1 MLFTAHSSLRYWNM
15 ALYAASCSRR
25 FTEDSWANMKRG
37 SDLEDPVRAVA
48 IPRPD
53 ARGIVTA
60 NMLNKSECG
69 THGGPAAY
77 HSLSHSLLKWNS
89 ADSGVLVSR
98 GWVQSPK
105 TRQAQRCD
113 SRRTRRGWS
122 RPARRSRSRREA
134 TGIPTG
140 EAYFCL
146 ERLVWR
152 FKICT
157 EFAKRQNDD
166 RDMDILFFSPF
177 FGKRR
182 KKLYVRNN
190 WHCQSLSA
198 NLLSLCIGYYSPLV
212 QWDRNRCSVTVTKVL
227 NGLDSHESLY
237 VSPQTLET
245 VFTVAGRP
253 SWVGMLGP
261 Y

>member
-1 MLFTAHSSLRYWNM
+1 M

-98 GWVQSPK
+98 GGY
-105 TRQAQRCD
+105 RAQKLD
-113 SRRTRRGWS
+113 KHNVV
-122 RPARRSRSRREA
+122 AQD
-134 TGIPTG
+134 IPGGG
-140 EAYFCL
+140 EVALRAVVDLAEKRL
-146 ERLVWR
+146 EYQLVKHT
-152 FKICT
+152 F
-157 EFAKRQNDD
+157 
-166 RDMDILFFSPF
+166 
-177 FGKRR
+177 
-182 KKLYVRNN
+182 V
-190 WHCQSLSA
+190 
-198 NLLSLCIGYYSPLV
+198 
-212 QWDRNRCSVTVTKVL
+212 
-227 NGLDSHESLY
+227 
-237 VSPQTLET
+237 
-245 VFTVAGRP
+245 
-253 SWVGMLGP
+253 
-261 Y
+261 